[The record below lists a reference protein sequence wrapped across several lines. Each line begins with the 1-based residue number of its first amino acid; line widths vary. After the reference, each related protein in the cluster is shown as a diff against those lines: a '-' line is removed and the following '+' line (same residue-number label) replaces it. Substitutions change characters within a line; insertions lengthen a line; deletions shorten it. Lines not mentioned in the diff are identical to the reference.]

1 MIAVELKKIIR
12 EEVKKAL
19 NEGAI
24 LSAIKP
30 GLQGEVKTAVQALET
45 MLANQLTTAGLKR
58 NAEELAELVIDII
71 DAAKDEQRNE
81 PSEY

>member
-1 MIAVELKKIIR
+1 MNKSELQKLIR
-12 EEVKKAL
+12 EEVKKTL

-30 GLQGEVKTAVQALET
+30 SLRGEVKVAVQALENVLVDELT
-45 MLANQLTTAGLKR
+45 MAGLKR
-58 NAEELAELVIDII
+58 GARKLAELIIDII

-81 PSEY
+81 TSE